1 MVRGVAPV
9 GRALLV
15 LILLGAA
22 VARAQQDE
30 LVQRI
35 YASMEAR
42 IHAEYEFNLAGV
54 TRELLGSGAPLS
66 KIEPFKARMKVL
78 AYNKAALFASCVAEG
93 EKDRKPDA
101 GRVPLDRN
109 LMVTTCVEI
118 KIGQLQKFSQMAA
131 YADFF
136 FPDRIA
142 SCGESSRVPEPE
154 RVLRPYGFLLLDEP
168 KLYDFERYN
177 DCLMKH

>member
-1 MVRGVAPV
+1 MASM

-15 LILLGAA
+15 LILGAG
-22 VARAQQDE
+22 VASAQDE

-35 YASMEAR
+35 YAGMEAR

-54 TRELLGSGAPLS
+54 TRQLLGSGAPLS

-93 EKDRKPDA
+93 QKDRKPDV
-101 GRVPLDRN
+101 GPVPLEQN
-109 LMVTTCVEI
+109 LVVTTCVEI

-142 SCGESSRVPEPE
+142 SCGESSRVPELE
-154 RVLRPYGFLLLDEP
+154 RVLRPYGFLLLEEP

>member
-1 MVRGVAPV
+1 M
-9 GRALLV
+9 ALRMGQALSV
-15 LILLGAA
+15 LILLDAG
-22 VARAQQDE
+22 VARAQEE

-35 YASMEAR
+35 YASMEPR

-54 TRELLGSGAPLS
+54 TRHVLGSGAPLS
-66 KIEPFKARMKVL
+66 KIEPFKERMKVL
-78 AYNKAALFASCVAEG
+78 AYNKAALFASCVAAG

-101 GRVPLDRN
+101 EPVPLERN

-142 SCGESSRVPEPE
+142 SCGESSRVPELE